1 MLSAMD
7 FYRDAITLS
16 DYKLL
21 HTPNII
27 PYTNVS
33 VDSTTGY
40 IKVRY
45 QNDAELKASTALADF
60 YDIPYTIK
68 KDEIIF
74 KILPDN
80 ESWD

>member
-1 MLSAMD
+1 MD
-7 FYRDAITLS
+7 LYTIATKLPE
-16 DYKLL
+16 YKLL

-27 PYTNVS
+27 PYTNVA

-40 IKVRY
+40 IKARY

-60 YDIPYTIK
+60 YDISYTIK

-80 ESWD
+80 ES

>member
-1 MLSAMD
+1 MD
-7 FYRDAITLS
+7 LYTIATKLPE
-16 DYKLL
+16 YKLL

-40 IKVRY
+40 IKARY

-80 ESWD
+80 ES